1 MIMGGMTTCCRPSC
15 AGWATWKALVAAA
28 AAAGPAASATSA
40 AAAAAFRAASAALCA
55 PACAAS
61 AALAAACTA
70 SAACFRASSMTNGST
85 SSASSTDASAP
96 FESPQPILSMRV
108 RVLTHFLQLVPFYLS
123 LSFPTQVLS
132 IGQNHF
138 CRGNDSPPRDQT
150 NCVTAKLAPLL
161 ARRSVNSRQLSACC
175 RRVHGWRSG
184 RHSSP
189 PSAASSSTAIKLAS
203 Q

>member
-96 FESPQPILSMRV
+96 FESPQPILSSACACSPE
-108 RVLTHFLQLVPFYLS
+108 LFPTSSLLLA
-123 LSFPTQVLS
+123 LSFPSQVLN
-132 IGQNHF
+132 IGQNASA
-138 CRGNDSPPRDQT
+138 NDSPPRDQT